1 MSTRTRQFAKD
12 HHSNDYWPE
21 FAGCRSA
28 TSSRLR
34 SMADGEKKSFKP
46 FKILRWIFIA
56 SGIVF
61 IFLALKTPSKAGPHV
76 DRSVQQEQA
85 QAFQEKIS
93 SLASA
98 HQQGSEAEVSLESG
112 EVNAAIAE
120 SLSTPEAQTQL
131 TQTAAT
137 PINATESKPANNQP
151 SEQAG
156 DGQIKDVRVEF
167 SNDVVTG
174 YFTTQQYGKEIHLTV
189 AGRLGCKDGYAT
201 FEPTAFKIG
210 DLSVPVSFVN
220 PSLQKKLADPITH
233 EKLKLP
239 EFVADLRIVNGRL
252 FVVER

>member
-1 MSTRTRQFAKD
+1 
-12 HHSNDYWPE
+12 
-21 FAGCRSA
+21 
-28 TSSRLR
+28 
-34 SMADGEKKSFKP
+34 MADGQNP
-46 FKILRWIFIA
+46 FIKVYKVLRWFLLAA
-56 SGIVF
+56 SLVAL
-61 IFLALKTPSKAGPHV
+61 FLALKSPADSGPKL
-76 DRSVQQEQA
+76 DRATQTEQA

-93 SLASA
+93 SLATA

-120 SLSTPEAQTQL
+120 SLSSPQPQAQKSE
-131 TQTAAT
+131 TAAT
-137 PINATESKPANNQP
+137 LTNATESKPANNQP

-220 PSLQKKLADPITH
+220 PSLQKKLADPTTR

>member
-1 MSTRTRQFAKD
+1 
-12 HHSNDYWPE
+12 
-21 FAGCRSA
+21 
-28 TSSRLR
+28 
-34 SMADGEKKSFKP
+34 MADGQNRFIKAYKA
-46 FKILRWIFIA
+46 LRWFLLAA
-56 SGIVF
+56 SLVVL
-61 IFLALKTPSKAGPHV
+61 FLAFKSPADPGPKL
-76 DRSVQQEQA
+76 DRSTQNEQA

-93 SLASA
+93 SLSTA

-120 SLSTPEAQTQL
+120 SLSSPDAQAQMKE
-131 TQTAAT
+131 TAAT
-137 PINATESKPANNQP
+137 VTNTTESKPANNPP

-156 DGQIKDVRVEF
+156 DGQIKDVRVDF

-220 PSLQKKLADPITH
+220 PALQKKLADPVTR

>member
-1 MSTRTRQFAKD
+1 MS
-12 HHSNDYWPE
+12 
-21 FAGCRSA
+21 
-28 TSSRLR
+28 
-34 SMADGEKKSFKP
+34 DGQNP
-46 FKILRWIFIA
+46 FIKAYKVLRWFLLAISVVIL
-56 SGIVF
+56 
-61 IFLALKTPSKAGPHV
+61 FLALKSPADSGPKV
-76 DRSVQQEQA
+76 DRAAQHDQA

-93 SLASA
+93 SLATA

-120 SLSTPEAQTQL
+120 SLSSPEAQAQMKE
-131 TQTAAT
+131 TAAILT
-137 PINATESKPANNQP
+137 NAPEARPAINPSPAQ
-151 SEQAG
+151 SG

-189 AGRLGCKDGYAT
+189 SGRLGCKDGYAT
-201 FEPTAFKIG
+201 FQPTTFKIG

-220 PSLQKKLADPITH
+220 PALQKKLSEPATR